1 MKPPAGCQEAPSFLQ
16 HQASFL
22 KPTGAPALLQHQASL
37 RALSYP
43 TAAPVLLQHQACCST
58 RPLRVKSKS
67 YWSTSPAAV
76 RSQSCCSTS
85 PAAAPGLPHSG
96 SSRPLA
102 WVPSRERPGA
112 SCGHPGAG
120 SRHQAPGS
128 KQAPGSRQGGE
139 RSKKMPRQSSKR
151 SFTQTDAKITAQ
163 CYCFADRFTGV
174 CCLPMALKHAYTNL
188 HQILGDVLQI
198 VPPSFKSR
206 AGPKVC
212 ENPCTVLR
220 FC

>member
-1 MKPPAGCQEAPSFLQ
+1 MHKDRSKGAMESHLKAIGPAANLAWEPRPGLQLRLHCQAAPLTT
-16 HQASFL
+16 QASPAKKTINL
-22 KPTGAPALLQHQASL
+22 SPKPVH
-37 RALSYP
+37 P

-120 SRHQAPGS
+120 SRHQAAGTRQ
-128 KQAPGSRQGGE
+128 QAGGREVEENAKAKLKAIFHTSR
-139 RSKKMPRQSSKR
+139 
-151 SFTQTDAKITAQ
+151 
-163 CYCFADRFTGV
+163 
-174 CCLPMALKHAYTNL
+174 
-188 HQILGDVLQI
+188 
-198 VPPSFKSR
+198 
-206 AGPKVC
+206 C
-212 ENPCTVLR
+212 ENHCTVLL

>member
-1 MKPPAGCQEAPSFLQ
+1 MKPLEASSRLPGGSELPAAPGFLPEAYWSTSP
-16 HQASFL
+16 AA
-22 KPTGAPALLQHQASL
+22 APGISQSPE
-37 RALSYP
+37 LSYCSTRP
-43 TAAPVLLQHQACCST
+43 AAAPGLLQHQACCST

-120 SRHQAPGS
+120 SRHQAPGTRQ
-128 KQAPGSRQGGE
+128 QAGGRE
-139 RSKKMPRQSSKR
+139 VEENAE
-151 SFTQTDAKITAQ
+151 AK
-163 CYCFADRFTGV
+163 
-174 CCLPMALKHAYTNL
+174 LKAIFHTN
-188 HQILGDVLQI
+188 
-198 VPPSFKSR
+198 R
-206 AGPKVC
+206 C
-212 ENPCTVLR
+212 ENHCTVLL